1 MIFNNYEFPPKLSTK
16 KPILVFF
23 KGKDFMV
30 SILLLL
36 FSNLFMT
43 FAWYGHLKY
52 KEEALWKVVLI
63 SWGIAFFE
71 YCLQVPANRIGHETF
86 SASQLKI
93 LQEVISLVVFGF
105 FSIYYLGETLKW
117 NTILGFILMLLS
129 VFVVFYDWK

>member
-1 MIFNNYEFPPKLSTK
+1 
-16 KPILVFF
+16 
-23 KGKDFMV
+23 MV

-36 FSNLFMT
+36 LSNLFMT
-43 FAWYGHLKY
+43 IAWYGHLRF

-71 YCLQVPANRIGHETF
+71 YCLQVPANRIGHGTF

-93 LQEVISLVVFGF
+93 LQEVISLGMFGI
-105 FSIYYLGETLKW
+105 FSVYYLGESLKW

-129 VFVVFYDWK
+129 VFIVFYDWN